1 MSAERLD
8 GLRAA
13 VELSPDNHGLRLVL
27 ADALRTEG
35 LTLEALD
42 QLAVLSEHAALPDDQ
57 LVSVGRLALDH
68 GRLQL
73 AARCL
78 EAARRRGVPEG
89 VVPLQRD
96 VEAALGD
103 SGIRQRTVEPGL
115 DEDATGPPPLAP
127 VDQATFAD
135 VGGLADVKEAIHK
148 TIILPFQRPDLYE
161 RYGRRAGGGVLL
173 YGPPGC
179 GKTLLARATAG
190 ECGLPFLNVR
200 IEDVLDP
207 YIGVSE
213 SNLHAAFES
222 ARAAAPCVLFL
233 DELDAVAYA
242 RRKQQGG
249 GARALVDQLLQELD
263 AIGSDNAQLLVLA
276 ATNAPWDIDDAL
288 KRPGRFDRMVL
299 VPPPDPPARERILE
313 LQLADPPTRELDL
326 PALARRTPLFSG
338 ADLRHLTE
346 RAIDAAIDETLR
358 TGGDV
363 PIGMTHLVR
372 SLDQVSPTTLDWLA
386 TARNYVEFANE
397 SGRYDDVRAYLG
409 GAEAKGVRRSR
420 RKRSP
425 AEDPDR

>member
-1 MSAERLD
+1 MSEQRLD

-13 VELSPDNHGLRLVL
+13 IELSPDNHGLRLVV
-27 ADALRTEG
+27 AEALREAG
-35 LTLEALD
+35 EDAEALD
-42 QLAVLSEHAALPDDQ
+42 HLAVLAAAGALPDDQ
-57 LVSVGRLALDH
+57 LVATGRLALTH
-68 GRLQL
+68 GELQL

-78 EAARRRGVPEG
+78 EIARRHGVPEG
-89 VVPLQRD
+89 VAPLQRD
-96 VEAALGD
+96 LEQALTD
-103 SGIRQRTVEPGL
+103 DGIRQRSVEPSV
-115 DEDATGPPPLAP
+115 DEPPFGPQPVPPGE
-127 VDQATFAD
+127 QATFAD
-135 VGGLADVKEAIHK
+135 VGGLAAVKEAIHR

-213 SNLHAAFES
+213 GNLHAAFES

-263 AIGSDNAQLLVLA
+263 AIGSDNRGLLVLA

-288 KRPGRFDRMVL
+288 KRPGRFDRMVF
-299 VPPPDPPARERILE
+299 VPPPDAPARERILD
-313 LQLADPPTRELDL
+313 LHLADPPTAGLDL
-326 PALARRTPLFSG
+326 AALAARTPLFSG

-346 RAIDAAIDETLR
+346 RAIDAAIDEALR

-363 PIGMTHLVR
+363 PVTMQHLARAVEG
-372 SLDQVSPTTLDWLA
+372 LAATTLDWLS

-397 SGRYDDVRAYLG
+397 SGRYDDVLGYLG
-409 GAEAKGVRRSR
+409 SPEVKAARRR
-420 RKRSP
+420 RQS
-425 AEDPDR
+425 